1 MKFFGQ
7 SCFQIGPAKSGQ
19 NGVVCGHLGPK
30 SPRFEKKENAVT
42 WDHCSQVR
50 KVCNLGPKVP
60 GDRKFIMWTWDHE
73 IINFFRLFWLATD
86 RESFWRTHPHLHL
99 QSARVHSTKPD
110 WVRIIHSRK
119 CPFSVSNNSG
129 SPDWDGKYDWVP
141 YFFSKSGDFYQLLRG
156 AHTISDFFFRKLY

>member
-1 MKFFGQ
+1 MNFFGQ

-60 GDRKFIMWTWDHE
+60 CDRTWDNE

-86 RESFWRTHPHLHL
+86 RESFWRTHPHLYL

-110 WVRIIHSRK
+110 WVRIIHSELFIPENA
-119 CPFSVSNNSG
+119 PFLFRIILEVPTETG
-129 SPDWDGKYDWVP
+129 STTEYLI
-141 YFFSKSGDFYQLLRG
+141 FFLNLEISTS